1 MSHAL
6 HHKIRLKELFFYT
19 KTCKYKNGG
28 TPQREQAA
36 IAGLLVTGLNL

>member
-36 IAGLLVTGLNL
+36 IAGLLVDRT